1 MRDFFIGALDKLIGV
16 VAVLLVLAV
25 LAGTVIVASGGGG
38 QGQPSGIGPAIF
50 ILVGGLIYTVF
61 VVGFMYL
68 GLGVYHNTKRMA
80 ASLESRG
87 M

>member
-16 VAVLLVLAV
+16 VAVLLVLGV
-25 LAGTVIVASGGGG
+25 LAFTVIVASGGGAP
-38 QGQPSGIGPAIF
+38 GQPSGIVPALF
-50 ILVGGLIYTVF
+50 VLVGGTIYTVF

-80 ASLESRG
+80 ASLEARG